1 MTVSL
6 RRIAVLALAGLVG
19 LGVGEA
25 FAQRPLPNPQLPPLG
40 AIRPRPFNLSP
51 FASRPVIQPF
61 SPYAFTPSGI
71 AAQQFAFNASQVGRG
86 LSNIPPYALGFNPY
100 TPPVLS
106 TGPVVAPAVP
116 FSLATNP
123 YATTAAASLSS
134 SPYGGY
140 SMSTTPYGSSG
151 SPYSN
156 SGYGYQDPYGSYL
169 QGVASVT
176 AATGQYYKQIQE
188 ASLTREYRR
197 QMAIDTAR
205 KQLEFEMWRD
215 SVRPTSPKL
224 IRAEKAV
231 DLDEA
236 RNYASATKIWSGDA
250 LNELLRSVIKSG
262 KLNRGPGI
270 SLDEST
276 LKNLNLTDRSSRG
289 NVGLLKDGGK
299 LNWPLVLHEAPFDE
313 TRAELG
319 VKLRNAV
326 DQLKE
331 LKKVEPRTLKDAEAL
346 HKTLTDKVNDSADDL
361 TPAQHIEAKRYLNQV
376 GQAIRALQSP
386 NARKYFDNT
395 WNAKGKTVAELVAH
409 MRDEGLEFAPAT
421 SGDEAAYRALYNALR
436 NFEAGTQRSQG
447 TVKE

>member
-19 LGVGEA
+19 LAVAEA
-25 FAQRPLPNPQLPPLG
+25 FAQRPNLQRPPTGTIIPQRGIFQPQLARP
-40 AIRPRPFNLSP
+40 AIRPYT
-51 FASRPVIQPF
+51 
-61 SPYAFTPSGI
+61 PYAFSSSGI
-71 AAQQFAFNASQVGRG
+71 AAQQLAFNASVIGQG
-86 LSNIPPYALGFNPY
+86 LSNIPPYAMGFNPY
-100 TPPVLS
+100 TPPVLN

-116 FSLATNP
+116 YSPATNP
-123 YATTAAASLSS
+123 GYNPYASTGSLSA

-140 SMSTTPYGSSG
+140 SMSTVPYGSSG
-151 SPYSN
+151 APYSN
-156 SGYGYQDPYGSYL
+156 SGSYGYQDPLGSYL
-169 QGVASVT
+169 QGGASVT
-176 AATGQYYKQIQE
+176 SATGQYYKQIQE
-188 ASLTREYRR
+188 ASITREHRR

-215 SVRPTSPKL
+215 SIRPTTPKL
-224 IRAEKAV
+224 IRAQQAV

-250 LNELLRSVIKSG
+250 LNELLRSVIKAN

-270 SLDEST
+270 TLDEST
-276 LKNLNLTDRSSRG
+276 LKHLNLTDKSSRG

-299 LNWPLVLHEAPFDE
+299 LNWPLVLHEAAFDE

-319 VKLRNAV
+319 LKLRNAV

-346 HKTLTDKVNDSADDL
+346 HKTLTDKVNDAADDL

-395 WNAKGKTVAELVAH
+395 WNAKGKTVAELVDH
-409 MRDEGLEFAPAT
+409 MRNEGLEFAPAA
-421 SGDEAAYRALYNALR
+421 SGDEAAYRAMYNALR
-436 NFEAGTQRSQG
+436 NFESGGQRAQ
-447 TVKE
+447 KE